1 MKEKCFID
9 TTVILK
15 IILEGDVEVLR
26 GLSEY
31 YVCTSLNVLEEA
43 TFKIIVSS
51 VLETMGVERASIYKI
66 KDEFEKGT
74 GRDLILKRLHAI
86 NFLKSSLIVLPLDD
100 NIFESSKEVIK
111 KYDLLPNDALIVATC
126 KHYGIR
132 KIATFDGDFKRV
144 DFLEIL
150 GDEI

>member
-15 IILEGDVEVLR
+15 IILEGDVEILR

-31 YVCTSLNVLEEA
+31 YACTSVNVLEKA
-43 TFKIIVSS
+43 TFKMIVSS
-51 VLETMGVERASIYKI
+51 VLEAMGAEGVSIYKI

-74 GRDLILKRLHAI
+74 GRDLILKRLHAL
-86 NFLKSSLIVLPLDD
+86 NFLKNNLVVLPIDD
-100 NIFESSKEVIK
+100 KIFESSKEMIK
-111 KYDLLPNDALIVATC
+111 KYNLLPNDALIVATC
-126 KHYGIR
+126 KYYGIR
-132 KIATFDGDFKRV
+132 MIATFDEDFNRV